1 MNYQELKFE
10 LGKIGIK
17 EYEYSI
23 NQGLKENALIVED
36 MGGFWKVFH
45 FERGHE
51 EMLGLFK
58 SQSEALEFL
67 LESFKSET

>member
-1 MNYQELKFE
+1 MDLKQLKLELN
-10 LGKIGIK
+10 KIGIK

-51 EMLGLFK
+51 EMLGIFK

-67 LESFKSET
+67 LKSFKS